1 MTGKQRVEHTRWKQE
16 QDKYDQERRE
26 RAKNAQGDW
35 KREWDSDKPATAGG
49 QERQVSCCCQLT
61 YP

>member
-35 KREWDSDKPATAGG
+35 KREWDSDKPATGGG
-49 QERQVSCCCQLT
+49 QER
-61 YP
+61 